1 MLHDGNAAGI
11 LAAVDDK
18 EEVLV
23 RLDDIAGKRVL
34 VTAAASG
41 IGATIAARFAA
52 AGAEVH
58 ICDADEE
65 AVHAY
70 LTGHPDITGQVAD
83 VADPGE
89 VDRLLAAAIARLGG
103 LDVLV
108 NNAGVA
114 GPVGPVEEM
123 DLDGWRRTLD
133 VNLTGA
139 FLCVR
144 AAVPH
149 LKAAGGGSIA
159 VMSSNAGT
167 MGLPYRAP
175 YVATKWGLIGLV
187 KTLAME
193 LGPHGIRVNAVCPG
207 DVEGE
212 RIRRVIAL
220 EARNRDLTPEAVY
233 AERVEAVSLR
243 TMVTADDVAS
253 LIMFACSEAGARI
266 SGQALLVD
274 GNAERA

>member
-1 MLHDGNAAGI
+1 M
-11 LAAVDDK
+11 
-18 EEVLV
+18 

-34 VTAAASG
+34 VTAAAGG

-58 ICDADEE
+58 ICDADVE
-65 AVHAY
+65 ALRGY
-70 LTGHPDITGQVAD
+70 LAGHPGITGQVAD
-83 VADPGE
+83 VADPE
-89 VDRLLAAAIARLGG
+89 QVDGLMAAATARLGG

-108 NNAGVA
+108 SNAGVA
-114 GPVGPVEEM
+114 GPAAPVEEM
-123 DLDGWRRTLD
+123 DVEGWRRTLD
-133 VNLTGA
+133 VNLTGT
-139 FLCVR
+139 FLCCR

-167 MGLPYRAP
+167 MGLPCRAP

-220 EARNRDLTPEAVY
+220 EAQNRGLTPEAVH

-243 TMVTADDVAS
+243 TMVTADDVAN
-253 LIMFACSEAGARI
+253 LILFACSEAGARI

>member
-1 MLHDGNAAGI
+1 MELHGLAGS
-11 LAAVDDK
+11 
-18 EEVLV
+18 
-23 RLDDIAGKRVL
+23 RVL

-41 IGATIAARFAA
+41 IGAVVARRFAE
-52 AGAEVH
+52 AGARVAV
-58 ICDADEE
+58 CDVDEGRLGE
-65 AVHAY
+65 Y
-70 LTGHPDITGQVAD
+70 LAANPAMVGVRAD
-83 VADPGE
+83 VADPAD
-89 VDRLLAAAIARLGG
+89 VARLFALVRERLGG

-114 GPVGPVEEM
+114 GPAAPVQEM

-144 AAVPH
+144 AAVP
-149 LKAAGGGSIA
+149 LLLDAGGGSI
-159 VMSSNAGT
+159 VIMSSNAGT

-175 YVATKWGLIGLV
+175 YVATKWGLIGLT

-193 LGPHGIRVNAVCPG
+193 LGPHGVRVNAICPG

-212 RIRRVIAL
+212 RIRAVIAR
-220 EARNRDLTPEAVY
+220 EAENRGLTWEEVY
-233 AERVEAVSLR
+233 RERVAAVSLR
-243 TMVTADDVAS
+243 TMVTPDDVAA
-253 LIMFACSEAGARI
+253 LILFVCSDEGARI

-274 GNAERA
+274 GHAERA

>member
-1 MLHDGNAAGI
+1 VIWDGI
-11 LAAVDDK
+11 P
-18 EEVLV
+18 
-23 RLDDIAGKRVL
+23 GKRVL

-41 IGATIAARFAA
+41 IGATVAARFAQ
-52 AGAEVH
+52 AGALVYV
-58 ICDADEE
+58 CDIDER
-65 AVHAY
+65 ALVSFLAAY
-70 LTGHPDITGQVAD
+70 PDITGEVAD
-83 VADPGE
+83 VAD
-89 VDRLLAAAIARLGG
+89 AAAVGRVVAAAAAELGG

-108 NNAGVA
+108 SNAGVA
-114 GPVGPVEEM
+114 GPAAPVEDM
-123 DLDGWRRTLD
+123 DVEGWRRTLD

-193 LGPHGIRVNAVCPG
+193 LGPHGIRVNAICPG

-212 RIRRVIAL
+212 RIRCVIAA
-220 EARNRDLTPEAVY
+220 EAQNRGLTPEKVY
-233 AERVEAVSLR
+233 AERAASVSLR
-243 TMVTADDVAS
+243 TMIGADDVAD
-253 LIMFACSEAGARI
+253 LILFICSRAGARI

>member
-1 MLHDGNAAGI
+1 M
-11 LAAVDDK
+11 
-18 EEVLV
+18 

-34 VTAAASG
+34 VTAAATG
-41 IGATIAARFAA
+41 IGATVAARFAEG
-52 AGAEVH
+52 GAEVYV
-58 ICDADEE
+58 CDVDEE
-65 AVHAY
+65 ALADY
-70 LTGHPDITGQVAD
+70 LAGQPRIAGAVAD
-83 VADPGE
+83 VADPAG
-89 VDRLLAAAIARLGG
+89 VDGLMAAATGELGG

-114 GPVGPVEEM
+114 GPVAPVEDM
-123 DLDGWRRTLD
+123 DVEGWRRTLD

-159 VMSSNAGT
+159 IMSSNAGT
-167 MGLPYRAP
+167 MGLPFRAP

-212 RIRRVIAL
+212 RIGRVIAL
-220 EARNRDLTPEAVY
+220 EAKNRGVTPEAVY

-253 LIMFACSEAGARI
+253 LILFAASDAGARI

>member
-1 MLHDGNAAGI
+1 VI
-11 LAAVDDK
+11 
-18 EEVLV
+18 
-23 RLDDIAGKRVL
+23 LDDISGKRVL
-34 VTAAASG
+34 VTAAARG
-41 IGATIAARFAA
+41 IGATIATRFAE
-52 AGAEVH
+52 AGARVYV
-58 ICDADEE
+58 CDVDEP
-65 AVHAY
+65 ALRSY
-70 LTGHPDITGQVAD
+70 LSAHPDIGGDVAD
-83 VADPGE
+83 VADAGD
-89 VDRLLAAAIARLGG
+89 VMRVVSGAVAGLGG

-108 NNAGVA
+108 SNAGVA
-114 GPVGPVEEM
+114 GPAAPVEDM
-123 DLDGWRRTLD
+123 DVEGWRRTLD

-159 VMSSNAGT
+159 IMSSNAGT

-193 LGPHGIRVNAVCPG
+193 LGPHGIRVNAICPG
-207 DVEGE
+207 DVAGE
-212 RIRRVIAL
+212 RIHRVIAL
-220 EARNRDLTPEAVY
+220 EAQNRGLTPEEVY
-233 AERVEAVSLR
+233 AERVTAVSLR
-243 TMVTADDVAS
+243 TMVSADDVAS
-253 LIMFACSEAGARI
+253 LALFTASDAGAKI

>member
-1 MLHDGNAAGI
+1 VDYDGI
-11 LAAVDDK
+11 S
-18 EEVLV
+18 
-23 RLDDIAGKRVL
+23 GKRVL

-41 IGATIAARFAA
+41 IGATVAARFAA
-52 AGAEVH
+52 AGAHVQV
-58 ICDADEE
+58 CDSDEKSLL
-65 AVHAY
+65 AY
-70 LTGHPDITGQVAD
+70 CAGHPGISGHLAD
-83 VADPGE
+83 VADPSQVE
-89 VDRLLAAAIARLGG
+89 RVVAAAVDRFGG

-108 NNAGVA
+108 SNAGVA
-114 GPVGPVEEM
+114 GPAAPVEDIE
-123 DLDGWRRTLD
+123 LDGWRRTLD

-144 AAVPH
+144 AAVPL
-149 LKAAGGGSIA
+149 LKEAGGGSIA

-167 MGLPYRAP
+167 MGLPFRAP

-193 LGPHGIRVNAVCPG
+193 LGPHGIRVNAICPG

-212 RIRRVIAL
+212 RIRGVIAR
-220 EARNRDLTPEAVY
+220 EAENRGMTPEAVR

-243 TMVTADDVAS
+243 TMVSADDVAD
-253 LIMFACSEAGARI
+253 LILFTCSAAGARI

>member
-1 MLHDGNAAGI
+1 
-11 LAAVDDK
+11 
-18 EEVLV
+18 V
-23 RLDDIAGKRVL
+23 RLDDIGGSRVL

-58 ICDADEE
+58 ICDADEDALRE
-65 AVHAY
+65 Y
-70 LTGHPDITGQVAD
+70 LAGHPQIGGEVAD
-83 VADPGE
+83 VAAPE
-89 VDRLLAAAIARLGG
+89 QVAALVAAATARLGG

-108 NNAGVA
+108 SNAGVA
-114 GPVGPVEEM
+114 GPAAPVEDM
-123 DLDGWRRTLD
+123 DLAGWRRTLD

-149 LKAAGGGSIA
+149 LKAAGGGSI
-159 VMSSNAGT
+159 VIMSSNAGT
-167 MGLPYRAP
+167 MGLPFRAP

-253 LIMFACSEAGARI
+253 LILFACSDAGEKI
-266 SGQALLVD
+266 SGQALIVD

>member
-1 MLHDGNAAGI
+1 M
-11 LAAVDDK
+11 
-18 EEVLV
+18 
-23 RLDDIAGKRVL
+23 
-34 VTAAASG
+34 
-41 IGATIAARFAA
+41 
-52 AGAEVH
+52 
-58 ICDADEE
+58 
-65 AVHAY
+65 
-70 LTGHPDITGQVAD
+70 TGEVAD
-83 VADPGE
+83 VADQE
-89 VDRLLAAAIARLGG
+89 QVDRLMTAAAARLGG

-114 GPVGPVEEM
+114 GPAAPVEDM
-123 DLDGWRRTLD
+123 DVDGWRRTLD

-159 VMSSNAGT
+159 IMSSNAGT

-212 RIRRVIAL
+212 RIRSVIAL
-220 EARNRDLTPEAVY
+220 EAQNRGLTPDAVY

-253 LIMFACSEAGARI
+253 LILFACSEAGARI

>member
-1 MLHDGNAAGI
+1 MDYDGI
-11 LAAVDDK
+11 S
-18 EEVLV
+18 
-23 RLDDIAGKRVL
+23 GKRVL

-41 IGATIAARFAA
+41 IGATVAARFAA
-52 AGAEVH
+52 AGAQVQV
-58 ICDADEE
+58 CDSDEE
-65 AVHAY
+65 AL
-70 LTGHPDITGQVAD
+70 LTYCAGHPGISGDLAD
-83 VADPGE
+83 VADPPQVE
-89 VDRLLAAAIARLGG
+89 RVVAAAVDRFGG

-108 NNAGVA
+108 SNAGVA
-114 GPVGPVEEM
+114 GPAAPVEEIE
-123 DLDGWRRTLD
+123 LEGWRRTLD

-144 AAVPH
+144 AAVPL

-167 MGLPYRAP
+167 MGLPFRAP

-193 LGPHGIRVNAVCPG
+193 LGPHGIRVNAICPG

-212 RIRRVIAL
+212 RIRRVIAR
-220 EARNRDLTPEAVY
+220 EAENRGMTPEAVY

-243 TMVTADDVAS
+243 TMVSADDVAD
-253 LIMFACSEAGARI
+253 LILFTCSDAGARI

>member
-1 MLHDGNAAGI
+1 
-11 LAAVDDK
+11 
-18 EEVLV
+18 V

-34 VTAAASG
+34 VTAAATG

-52 AGAEVH
+52 EGAEVYV
-58 ICDADEE
+58 CDVDEE
-65 AVHAY
+65 ALADY
-70 LTGHPDITGQVAD
+70 LARQSRIAGAAAD
-83 VADPGE
+83 VADPAA
-89 VDRLLAAAIARLGG
+89 VDRLMAAATGKLGG

-114 GPVGPVEEM
+114 GPVAPVEDM
-123 DLDGWRRTLD
+123 DVEGWRRTLD

-149 LKAAGGGSIA
+149 LKVAGGGSIA
-159 VMSSNAGT
+159 IMSSNAGT
-167 MGLPYRAP
+167 MGLPFRAP

-212 RIRRVIAL
+212 RIERVIAL
-220 EARNRDLTPEAVY
+220 EAKNRGVTPEAVY

-253 LIMFACSEAGARI
+253 LILFAASDAGARI